1 MVSFRPPVCH
11 FALTHGGKPGMTWY
25 STPRPPS
32 SSKLRFPISI
42 PPLPNRKQ
50 LLVIESGHAA
60 MKGVICFGIL
70 SFRVSKTRQ
79 HCQHACPA
87 ILDFLGEVCCKSL
100 TLQTKMG
107 HTQINFDKFSD
118 TRVRTSHELRGFWR
132 VQVRHSFYGQ
142 TITNTGR
149 VSRPFV
155 QWIFLVSLRYRDTI
169 SQGSHT

>member
-60 MKGVICFGIL
+60 MKGVICFGKL

-118 TRVRTSHELRGFWR
+118 TRVRTSHELMGLLVGLGNALFLRANHNEYR
-132 VQVRHSFYGQ
+132 QSVK
-142 TITNTGR
+142 T
-149 VSRPFV
+149 FV